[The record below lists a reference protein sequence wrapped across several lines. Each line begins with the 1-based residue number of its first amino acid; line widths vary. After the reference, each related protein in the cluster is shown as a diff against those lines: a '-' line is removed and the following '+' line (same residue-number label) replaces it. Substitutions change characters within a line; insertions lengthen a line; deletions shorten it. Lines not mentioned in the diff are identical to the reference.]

1 MQPCGSGRNG
11 VCKNSRINKG
21 RLMKITFWLALLA
34 SGAAALCLASSHSDR
49 WPVREQQTI
58 QKTLTLSG
66 APMRLVVDNIDGYV
80 HLTGIGGSQV
90 QVTAH
95 KIIRAET
102 ESDLRDAK
110 TEVNLNMTEK
120 PGTVSVYYDA
130 PWRCNGEGHGCHD
143 QQRRFY
149 SVSYDID
156 IQAPRDARL
165 VISTINNGD
174 IRIDGS
180 AGDFD
185 ISNINGGIAMRDA
198 KGSGDVHTINGPI
211 TVHFAKNPSSPTSF
225 KSINGQL
232 DAYFQPGLSADLLL
246 KTFNG
251 QIYSDFEVSPGTAR
265 PPETEQHDGKFVY
278 HSDRARSARVG
289 RGGPE
294 LNFDAF
300 NGNIR
305 LHREH

>member
-1 MQPCGSGRNG
+1 
-11 VCKNSRINKG
+11 
-21 RLMKITFWLALLA
+21 MKITFCLALLA
-34 SGAAALCLASSHSDR
+34 SETAALCLASSHSDR

-66 APMRLVVDNIDGYV
+66 APMRLIIDNVDGYV
-80 HLTGIGGSQV
+80 HVTGASGSQV

-95 KIIRAET
+95 KVIRAET

-110 TEVNLNMTEK
+110 SEVNLNMTEK

-130 PWRCNGEGHGCHD
+130 PWRCNGEGRGCHD

-149 SVSYDID
+149 TVSYDID
-156 IQAPRDARL
+156 IRAPRDARL
-165 VISTINNGD
+165 VVSTINNGD

-180 AGDFD
+180 TGDFD
-185 ISNINGGIAMRDA
+185 ISNINGGIAMTGA
-198 KGSGDVHTINGPI
+198 AGSGDVHTINGPI
-211 TVHFAKNPSSPTSF
+211 SVHFAKNPSGATSF

-232 DAYFQPGLSADLLL
+232 DAYFQPGLSAELLF

-251 QIYSDFEVSPGTAR
+251 QIYSDFEVSPGAAHVAKA
-265 PPETEQHDGKFVY
+265 EQHDGRFVY
-278 HSDRARSARVG
+278 HGDRARSARVG

-294 LNFDAF
+294 LSFDAF

-305 LHREH
+305 LHREQ

>member
-1 MQPCGSGRNG
+1 
-11 VCKNSRINKG
+11 
-21 RLMKITFWLALLA
+21 MKITFCLALLA
-34 SGAAALCLASSHSDR
+34 SGTAVLCLASSHSDR
-49 WPVREQQTI
+49 WPIREQQTS

-66 APMRLVVDNIDGYV
+66 APLRLVVDNVDGYV
-80 HLTGIGGSQV
+80 HVTGASGSQV

-95 KIIRAET
+95 KTVRAET

-110 TEVNLNMTEK
+110 SEVNLNMTEK

-130 PWRCNGEGHGCHD
+130 PWRCNGEGRGCHD

-149 SVSYDID
+149 NVSYDID
-156 IQAPRDARL
+156 MQAPRNARL
-165 VISTINNGD
+165 VVSTINNGD
-174 IRIDGS
+174 IRIDAT

-185 ISNINGGIAMRDA
+185 ISNINGGIAMTGIA
-198 KGSGDVHTINGPI
+198 GSGDIHTINGPI
-211 TVHFAKNPSSPTSF
+211 SVHFAKNPAGPTSF

-232 DAYFQPGLSADLLL
+232 DAYFQRGLSADLLF

-251 QIYSDFEVSPGTAR
+251 QIYSDFEVSAGAAR
-265 PPETEQHDGKFVY
+265 VAQTEQHDGRFVY
-278 HSDRARSARVG
+278 RSDRARSARVG

-294 LNFDAF
+294 LSFDAF

-305 LHREH
+305 LHREQ

>member
-1 MQPCGSGRNG
+1 
-11 VCKNSRINKG
+11 
-21 RLMKITFWLALLA
+21 MKITLGLALLA
-34 SGAAALCLASSHSDR
+34 LETAALCLASSSHSDR
-49 WPVREQQTI
+49 WPVREQETV

-66 APMRLVVDNIDGYV
+66 APMRLVVDDVDGYV
-80 HLTGIGGSQV
+80 HVTGTGGSQV
-90 QVTAH
+90 RVIAH
-95 KIIRAET
+95 KVIRAET

-110 TEVNLNMTEK
+110 SEVNLNMTEK

-130 PWRCNGEGHGCHD
+130 PWRCSGEGRGCHD

-149 SVSYDID
+149 TVSYDID
-156 IQAPRDARL
+156 VQAPRAARL
-165 VISTINNGD
+165 VVSTINNGD

-185 ISNINGGIAMRDA
+185 ISNINGGIAMTGA
-198 KGSGDVHTINGPI
+198 AGSGDVHTINGPI
-211 TVHFAKNPSSPTSF
+211 SVHFAKNPSRPTSF

-232 DAYFQPGLSADLLL
+232 DAYFQPGLSADLLF

-251 QIYSDFEVSPGTAR
+251 QIYSDFEVSAGAAR
-265 PPETEQHDGKFVY
+265 VAAAEQHDGRFVY
-278 HSDRARSARVG
+278 RSNRARSARVG

-294 LNFDAF
+294 LSFDAF

-305 LHREH
+305 LHREQ

>member
-1 MQPCGSGRNG
+1 
-11 VCKNSRINKG
+11 
-21 RLMKITFWLALLA
+21 MKITFYLALLA
-34 SGAAALCLASSHSDR
+34 SGTAALCLASSHSDR
-49 WPVREQQTI
+49 WPIRDQQTI

-66 APMRLVVDNIDGYV
+66 APMRLVVDNVNSSV
-80 HLTGIGGSQV
+80 HVTGGDGSQV

-95 KIIRAET
+95 KVIRAET

-110 TEVNLNMTEK
+110 SEVNLNMTEK

-130 PWRCNGEGHGCHD
+130 PWRCNGEGRGCHD

-149 SVSYDID
+149 TVSYDID

-165 VISTINNGD
+165 LVSTINDGD
-174 IRIDGS
+174 IRVDGS
-180 AGDFD
+180 TGDFD
-185 ISNINGGIAMRDA
+185 IGNINGGISMTSIA
-198 KGSGDVHTINGPI
+198 GSGDIHTINGPI
-211 TVHFAKNPSSPTSF
+211 SVHFAKNPSGPTSF

-232 DAYFQPGLSADLLL
+232 DAYFQPGLSADLLF

-251 QIYSDFEVSPGTAR
+251 QIYSDFEVSPGAAR
-265 PPETEQHDGKFVY
+265 VAKTEQQDGRFVY
-278 HSDRARSARVG
+278 HSNRARSARVG

-305 LHREH
+305 LHREQ